1 MKNLLALMLACYCVQ
16 PLAECSPEQINEAL
30 DAAGILN
37 SRYDNASWHISDAE
51 SVLYMSVDTDD
62 GDMAWAGLVE
72 RKSQASI
79 AWINQ
84 IHREW
89 RYVQL
94 AIDED
99 LDLIASFAVPYWGD
113 GCSKDAIDN
122 AKFFLNGMT
131 KLKAS
136 LSEYL
141 AGHSDQQGVFSS
153 LGGRD
158 EVRL

>member
-1 MKNLLALMLACYCVQ
+1 MKNLLALMLTCYCVQ
-16 PLAECSPEQINEAL
+16 SLAECSPEQINEAL
-30 DAAGILN
+30 DAAGILH
-37 SRYDNASWHISDAE
+37 SRYDDASWHISDAE

-113 GCSKDAIDN
+113 GCSDDAIAN

-136 LSEYL
+136 LSEYV